1 MKKSAIFVFGFF
13 ALIGSSV
20 FAAETKS
27 YKIDGSHSNVGFTA
41 KHMISRV
48 NGEFAEVDGQFTFN
62 PNDLKAS
69 KVSATVKAASIST
82 KDKKRDDHLRS
93 DDFFGVTKF
102 PTLEFV
108 SKQLTDAGSKKY
120 KMTGDLTMH
129 GVTKPVT
136 FDVEYL
142 GESDDPWGG
151 HRAGFTATAK
161 VNRKDF
167 GINWNKTLDKGGLLV
182 GDEVEIQ
189 VNIEGLQTKSEDVSK
204 KI

>member
-1 MKKSAIFVFGFF
+1 
-13 ALIGSSV
+13 
-20 FAAETKS
+20 
-27 YKIDGSHSNVGFTA
+27 
-41 KHMISRV
+41 
-48 NGEFAEVDGQFTFN
+48 
-62 PNDLKAS
+62 
-69 KVSATVKAASIST
+69 
-82 KDKKRDDHLRS
+82 
-93 DDFFGVTKF
+93 
-102 PTLEFV
+102 
-108 SKQLTDAGSKKY
+108 
-120 KMTGDLTMH
+120 MH